1 MKRTV
6 FLLLTSV
13 LVGAAWAS
21 DITVATFRFA
31 GPYEVC
37 TPVLLDSVNL
47 NAEAYQS
54 SKLIDTPLKLDLAR
68 HASQTTDSL
77 LPACPFAQ
85 ALCLLQA
92 DVQVLGYAKATVKVR
107 HLKDYQLFVDGKKA
121 GGDFDLLAGNHEIVV
136 KYLAKSERRDTAVL
150 VITPSKGGEI
160 AVVPPTGAKRLYTLS
175 DVTDGTRIQGVS
187 LSPDGRYLITRYNE
201 TLPGGSSS
209 TRYVLTEPKTGRQ
222 LLSTDKTISW
232 MPRSSRYYYTERSE
246 GGRRIIVVDPAT
258 NSQSTL
264 AEGLPNDGFQI
275 MPDERR
281 LLITHHEEAVKHP
294 QGVYEITEPDDRQ
307 PGWRSRSTLSLYDTQ
322 TGLSQQLTYGFHNVS
337 LSDVSD
343 DGRYLLLMGSRSRLT
358 QRPTTL
364 FSIIRLDLT
373 TMQADTLVSDDGFLN
388 GAMFSPDGRQL
399 LVTGSPESFS
409 GIGKNVPE
417 GRIPSMT
424 DIQLYLFDIA
434 SRRVTPLTRTFNPSV
449 QSVRWSLADGQVYF
463 TAEDRDCI
471 NLFRLNPK
479 TLKISRVQ
487 LPEELVTRI
496 SLARTAPLMA
506 LTGQGASHTNRSYLM
521 DLKEARR
528 QGSKESG
535 HLSAVPNTYTPASL
549 KLLDDPN
556 EELLKDIELGDCL
569 PWDFVSSRGDTICGR
584 YYLPPH
590 FDPSKQYPLIVNYY
604 GGCSPTSRNF
614 ETRYPQHAYAALGYV
629 VYVINPSGA
638 TGFGQEFSSRH
649 VNTAGKGVAEDIIEG
664 VRRFCAD
671 HPYIKKEKIGCIG
684 ASYGGFMT
692 QYLQTQ
698 TDLFAAA
705 ISHAGISD
713 HTSYWG
719 EGYWGYSYSEV
730 SMAESYPWTR
740 RDLYVDQSPLFNA
753 DKIHTP
759 LLFLHGAADTNV
771 PVGES
776 IQMFNA
782 LKLLGRPTAFVVVEG
797 ENHWIMDYQKR
808 QKWQNTIFAWF
819 QRWLKDD
826 PAWWEYMYKP
836 LPE

>member
-1 MKRTV
+1 MTA
-6 FLLLTSV
+6 LLSASAM
-13 LVGAAWAS
+13 AADVKIS
-21 DITVATFRFA
+21 TFRYA
-31 GPYEVC
+31 GPFEVR
-37 TPVLLDSVNL
+37 TPVMLDSVNL
-47 NAEAYQS
+47 NSEPYKASA
-54 SKLIDTPLKLDLAR
+54 LIDTPLKLDLAR
-68 HASQTTDSL
+68 HAAQSTDSL
-77 LPACPFAQ
+77 LPACPYDQ

-92 DVQVLGYAKATVKVR
+92 DIQVPGYAKASLAVR
-107 HLKDYQLFVDGKKA
+107 HLKDYQLYVDGKKA
-121 GGDFDLLAGNHEIVV
+121 SGDLDLLAGNHEIVV
-136 KYLAKSERRDTAVL
+136 KYLAKAECRDTAVL
-150 VITPSKGGEI
+150 VITPKKGCEVM
-160 AVVPPTGAKRLYTLS
+160 VVNPMGAKRLYTLS
-175 DVTDGTRIQGVS
+175 DVTDGTRITGVS
-187 LSPDGRYLITRYNE
+187 LSSDGRYLITRYTE
-201 TLPGGSSS
+201 TQPGGNSS
-209 TRYVLTEPKTGRQ
+209 TRNVLTEVKTQRQ
-222 LLSTDKTISW
+222 LLSTDKYISW
-232 MPRSSRYYYTERSE
+232 MPRSSRYYYTEHVE
-246 GGRRIIVVDPAT
+246 GGRRIIVVDPAN
-258 NSQSTL
+258 NSQLTL
-264 AEGLPNDGFQI
+264 AEALPNDGFNI
-275 MPDERR
+275 MPDERH
-281 LLITHHEEAVKHP
+281 LLFTHSSEELKH
-294 QGVYEITEPDDRQ
+294 GNGIYEISEPDDRQ
-307 PGWRSRSTLSLYDTQ
+307 PGWRRRSTLSLYDTQ
-322 TGLSQQLTYGFHNVS
+322 TGLSQQLTYGYHNVS
-337 LSDVSD
+337 LADISA
-343 DGRYLLLMGSRSRLT
+343 DGRYLLLVGSRSRLT

-364 FSIIRLDLT
+364 STILRLDLN
-373 TMQADTLVSDDGFLN
+373 TMQVDTLVSDDGFLN
-388 GAMFSPDGRQL
+388 GAKFSPDGRQVL
-399 LVTGSPESFS
+399 INGSPECLN

-434 SRRVTPLTRTFNPSV
+434 SHKATALTRTFNPSV
-449 QSVRWSLADGQVYF
+449 QTVQWNEADGQVYF

-479 TLKISRVQ
+479 TLKISRID
-487 LPEELVTRI
+487 LPEELITRI
-496 SLARTAPLMA
+496 SLSRTTPLMA
-506 LTGQGASHTNRSYLM
+506 FTGQGASHANRSYLL
-521 DLKEARR
+521 DLK
-528 QGSKESG
+528 
-535 HLSAVPNTYTPASL
+535 TL
-549 KLLDDPN
+549 KKPTLLDDPN
-556 EELLKDIELGDCL
+556 TEILKDIELGDCL

-590 FDPSKQYPLIVNYY
+590 FDATKKYPMIVNYY

-671 HPYIKKEKIGCIG
+671 HSFVDEKKIGCIG

-730 SMAESYPWTR
+730 SMAESYPWNR

-808 QKWQNTIFAWF
+808 HKWQNTIFAWF
-819 QRWLKDD
+819 QKWLKGDSS
-826 PAWWEYMYKP
+826 WWDSMYKP
-836 LPE
+836 LPQNQD

>member
-1 MKRTV
+1 M
-6 FLLLTSV
+6 LA
-13 LVGAAWAS
+13 LVAWAD
-21 DITVATFRFA
+21 DIVVTTFRVA
-31 GPYEVC
+31 GPYEVRQ
-37 TPVLLDSVNL
+37 PVLLDSVNL
-47 NAEAYQS
+47 NAETYKAS
-54 SKLIDTPLKLDLAR
+54 ALIDTPLKLDLAR
-68 HASQTTDSL
+68 HATEITDSL
-77 LPACPFAQ
+77 LPACPYEQ
-85 ALCLLQA
+85 ALCLLQT
-92 DVQVLGYAKATVKVR
+92 DVQVLGYAKAKFEIR

-121 GGDFDLLAGNHEIVV
+121 SGEQDLLAGNHEIVV
-136 KYLAKSERRDTAVL
+136 KYLAKAASRDTAVL
-150 VITPSKGGEI
+150 VIKPTGEGQI
-160 AVVPPTGAKRLYTLS
+160 QALNPNGAKRLYTLS
-175 DVTDGTRIQGVS
+175 DVTDGTRIQSAS
-187 LSPDGRYLITRYNE
+187 LSPDGRYLISRYVE
-201 TLPGGSSS
+201 TQPGGNSSW
-209 TRYVLTEPKTGRQ
+209 RYELTEPRTGKQ
-222 LLSTDKTISW
+222 LLTTDKNISW
-232 MPRSSRYYYTERSE
+232 MPRSNRYYYTERE
-246 GGRRIIVVDPAT
+246 GTGRRIIVVDPAT
-258 NSQSTL
+258 NEQQTL
-264 AEGLPNDGFQI
+264 ATGLSNDGFRM
-275 MPDERR
+275 MPDERH
-281 LLITHHEEAVKHP
+281 LLMTHEEEAVKRP
-294 QGVYEITEPDDRQ
+294 EGVYEITEPDDRQ
-307 PGWRSRSTLSLYDTQ
+307 PGWRRRSTLSLYDTQ
-322 TGLSQQLTYGFHNVS
+322 TGLSQQLTFGFHNVGV
-337 LSDVSD
+337 SDVSA

-364 FSIIRLDLT
+364 FSLVRLDLN
-373 TMQADTLVSDDGFLN
+373 TMKADTLVSDDGFLN
-388 GAMFSPDGRQL
+388 DAIFSPDGHQL
-399 LVTGSPESFS
+399 LVTGSPESFG

-424 DIQLYLFDIA
+424 DLQLYLFDIA
-434 SRRVTPLTRTFNPSV
+434 SHKVTPLTKTFNPCV
-449 QSVRWSLADGQVYF
+449 HAAQWSKADGQIYF
-463 TAEDRDCI
+463 SAEDRDCM

-479 TLKISRVQ
+479 TQKIDRIE
-487 LPEELVTRI
+487 LPEEI
-496 SLARTAPLMA
+496 ISNFSLARTSPLMA
-506 LTGQGASHTNRSYLM
+506 FTGQGASNANRSYLL
-521 DLKEARR
+521 DLKEMKKAR
-528 QGSKESG
+528 QTKKLPISSG
-535 HLSAVPNTYTPASL
+535 VNVVNMKYT
-549 KLLDDPN
+549 LLDDPN
-556 EELLKDIELGDCL
+556 KELLKDIELGDCQ
-569 PWDFVSSRGDTICGR
+569 PWDFVSSKGDTICGR

-590 FDPSKQYPLIVNYY
+590 FDASKRYPMIVNYY

-664 VRRFCAD
+664 VKRFCAEHSFVD
-671 HPYIKKEKIGCIG
+671 EKKIGCIG

-698 TDLFAAA
+698 TDIFAAA

-808 QKWQNTIFAWF
+808 KKWQNTIFAWF
-819 QRWLKDD
+819 QKWLKDD
-826 PAWWEYMYKP
+826 SSWWDFMYKP
-836 LPE
+836 LPK

>member
-1 MKRTV
+1 MTAW
-6 FLLLTSV
+6 LSASAL
-13 LVGAAWAS
+13 AADVKIS
-21 DITVATFRFA
+21 TFRYA
-31 GPYEVC
+31 GPYEVR
-37 TPVLLDSVNL
+37 TPVMLDSVNL
-47 NAEAYQS
+47 NSEPFKASA
-54 SKLIDTPLKLDLAR
+54 LIDTPLKLDLAR
-68 HASQTTDSL
+68 HATQTTDSL
-77 LPACPFAQ
+77 LPACTYDQ

-92 DVQVLGYAKATVKVR
+92 DVQVSGYAKATLAVK
-107 HLKDYQLFVDGKKA
+107 HLKDYQLYVDGKKA
-121 GGDFDLLAGNHEIVV
+121 SGELDLLAGTHEIVV
-136 KYLAKSERRDTAVL
+136 KYLAKAERRDTAVV
-150 VITPSKGGEI
+150 VITPTKGSEVM
-160 AVVPPTGAKRLYTLS
+160 VVSPTGGKRLYTLS
-175 DVTDGTRIQGVS
+175 DVTDGTRITGVS
-187 LSPDGRYLITRYNE
+187 LSPDGRYLITRYTE
-201 TLPGGSSS
+201 TQPGGNSS
-209 TRYVLTEPKTGRQ
+209 TRSVLTEVKTRRQ
-222 LLSTDKTISW
+222 LLTTDKYIAW
-232 MPRSSRYYYTERSE
+232 MPRTSRYYYTENGD
-246 GGRRIIVVDPAT
+246 GGRRIIVADPAT
-258 NSQSTL
+258 GTQLTL
-264 AEGLPNDGFQI
+264 AKALPNDGFSI
-275 MPDERR
+275 MPDERH
-281 LLITHHEEAVKHP
+281 LLFTHNSEEPKHGD
-294 QGVYEITEPDDRQ
+294 GVYEISEPDDRQ
-307 PGWRSRSTLSLYDTQ
+307 PGWRQRSTLSLYDTQ
-322 TGLSQQLTYGFHNVS
+322 TGLSQQLTYGYHSVS
-337 LSDVSD
+337 AADISA

-364 FSIIRLDLT
+364 FSIMRLDLN
-373 TMQADTLVSDDGFLN
+373 TMQVDTLVSDDGFLN
-388 GAMFSPDGRQL
+388 GAQFSPDGRQVL
-399 LVTGSPESFS
+399 ITGSPECLG

-434 SRRVTPLTRTFNPSV
+434 SRKATALTRTFNPSV
-449 QSVRWSLADGQVYF
+449 QTAVWSEADGQVYF

-471 NLFRLNPK
+471 HLFRLNPK
-479 TLKISRVQ
+479 TLKISRIDV
-487 LPEELVTRI
+487 PEELVTRF
-496 SLARTAPLMA
+496 SLSRTAPLMA
-506 LTGQGASHTNRSYLM
+506 FTGQGASHANRSYLL
-521 DLKEARR
+521 DLNTLKAPKEYFRTAGLQEGR
-528 QGSKESG
+528 GVGVSLASTKLLED
-535 HLSAVPNTYTPASL
+535 PNT
-549 KLLDDPN
+549 
-556 EELLKDIELGDCL
+556 ELLKDIELGDCQ

-590 FDPSKQYPLIVNYY
+590 FDASKKYPMIVNYY
-604 GGCSPTSRNF
+604 GGCSPTNRNF

-664 VRRFCAD
+664 VKRFCAD
-671 HPYIKKEKIGCIG
+671 HAFVDDKKIGCIG

-819 QRWLKDD
+819 QKWLKGDSS
-826 PAWWEYMYKP
+826 WWDYMYKP
-836 LPE
+836 LPGNKD

>member
-1 MKRTV
+1 M
-6 FLLLTSV
+6 
-13 LVGAAWAS
+13 
-21 DITVATFRFA
+21 
-31 GPYEVC
+31 
-37 TPVLLDSVNL
+37 
-47 NAEAYQS
+47 
-54 SKLIDTPLKLDLAR
+54 
-68 HASQTTDSL
+68 
-77 LPACPFAQ
+77 
-85 ALCLLQA
+85 
-92 DVQVLGYAKATVKVR
+92 
-107 HLKDYQLFVDGKKA
+107 
-121 GGDFDLLAGNHEIVV
+121 
-136 KYLAKSERRDTAVL
+136 
-150 VITPSKGGEI
+150 
-160 AVVPPTGAKRLYTLS
+160 
-175 DVTDGTRIQGVS
+175 S
-187 LSPDGRYLITRYNE
+187 LSPDGRYLITRYTE
-201 TLPGGSSS
+201 TLPGGKSS
-209 TRYVLTEPKTGRQ
+209 TRSVLTEVKTRRQ
-222 LLSTDKTISW
+222 LLTTDKNIAW
-232 MPRSSRYYYTERSE
+232 MPRTSRYYYTEYRE
-246 GGRRIIVVDPAT
+246 RGQRIIVTDPAT
-258 NSQSTL
+258 GTQLTL
-264 AEGLPNDGFQI
+264 AEALPNDGFSI
-275 MPDERR
+275 MPDERH
-281 LLITHHEEAVKHP
+281 LLFTHSSEDPKHGD
-294 QGVYEITEPDDRQ
+294 GVYEISEPDDRQ
-307 PGWRSRSTLSLYDTQ
+307 PGWRQRSTLSLYDTQ
-322 TGLSQQLTYGFHNVS
+322 TGLSQQLTYGYHSVS
-337 LSDVSD
+337 AADISA

-364 FSIIRLDLT
+364 FSIMRLDLN
-373 TMQADTLVSDDGFLN
+373 TMQVDTLVSDDGFLN
-388 GAMFSPDGRQL
+388 GAQFSPDGRQVL
-399 LVTGSPESFS
+399 ITGSPECLD

-434 SRRVTPLTRTFNPSV
+434 SRKATALTRTFNPSV
-449 QSVRWSLADGQVYF
+449 QTAVWSEADGQVYF

-471 NLFRLNPK
+471 HLFRLNPK
-479 TLKISRVQ
+479 TLNISRIDV
-487 LPEELVTRI
+487 PEELVTRF
-496 SLARTAPLMA
+496 SLSRTTPLMA
-506 LTGQGASHTNRSYLM
+506 FTGQGASHANRSYLL
-521 DLKEARR
+521 DLNTLKAPKEYFR
-528 QGSKESG
+528 
-535 HLSAVPNTYTPASL
+535 SAGLQEGRSAGVSLASPKLLEDPNT
-549 KLLDDPN
+549 
-556 EELLKDIELGDCL
+556 ELLKDIELGDCQ

-590 FDPSKQYPLIVNYY
+590 FDASKKYPMIVNYY

-664 VRRFCAD
+664 VKRFCAD
-671 HPYIKKEKIGCIG
+671 HAFVDDKKIGCIG

-819 QRWLKDD
+819 QKWLKGDSS
-826 PAWWEYMYKP
+826 WWDYMYKP